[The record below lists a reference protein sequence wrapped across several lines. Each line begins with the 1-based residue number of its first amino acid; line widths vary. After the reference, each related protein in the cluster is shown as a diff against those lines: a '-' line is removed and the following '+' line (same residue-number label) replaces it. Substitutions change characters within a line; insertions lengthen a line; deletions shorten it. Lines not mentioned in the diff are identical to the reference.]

1 MRVLWFADV
10 QLPEVTGFPQGG
22 GGWVEGLRR
31 ALEQFAPEVELAIA
45 APGSVSHQPFTAG
58 NATYFHVPHNQSE
71 GRAARMLGRW
81 RHDPVPCGAVARCA
95 EIARAFAPDVVHFHG
110 SEHFFGLAI
119 PLLRAPSVISL
130 QGIAS
135 VYERYSLSGL
145 GWQEVLRDVPTQ
157 SFLRG
162 NGPLHGHW
170 RMSQRANVERR
181 ILATCD
187 EFMGRTEWDRSVL
200 RLLHPQARYH
210 EVGEVL
216 GEPFEQTQWRGPQPG
231 EETLYCTGGGSA
243 LKGVEL
249 LLEALILLRRS
260 GVRSPRLRLAGG
272 VAHGLLARK
281 ITQLLGAPELRGAVD
296 LLGRCTPDHIAG
308 ELASASAFVLP
319 SHMDNSPNALCEAML
334 VGTPCIAAYVGG
346 VPSLVQDGVEGLLY
360 HDSDPFALAG
370 KMEQLLGD
378 PALAAR
384 LGANARDIA
393 RRRHDPQTVAGQAV
407 NAYRQVLERR
417 CEIEATGC
425 SSPPDEVAQ

>member
-10 QLPEVTGFPQGG
+10 QLPKVTGVPQGG

-31 ALEQFAPEVELAIA
+31 ALEQFAPEVELAIV
-45 APGSVSHQPFTAG
+45 APGSVAHRHFSAG
-58 NATYFHVPHNQSE
+58 NATYFHVPYECNE
-71 GRAARMLGRW
+71 GRAARVLGRW
-81 RHDPVPCGAVARCA
+81 RHNPVPAGAVARCVD
-95 EIARAFAPDVVHFHG
+95 IARAFAPEVVHVHG
-110 SEHFFGLAI
+110 AEHYFGLAI
-119 PLLRAPSVISL
+119 PLLRVPAVISL

-145 GWQEVLRDVPTQ
+145 EWQEVLRDVPTR

-181 ILATCD
+181 ILGTCN

-200 RLLHPQARYH
+200 GLLYPQARYH

-216 GEPFEQTQWRGPQPG
+216 GEPFDQTQWLGPQPG
-231 EETLYCTGGGSA
+231 EETFYCTGGGSA

-272 VAHGLLARK
+272 VADGLLARK
-281 ITQLLGAPELRGAVD
+281 ITALLGAPELRGAVD
-296 LLGRCTPDHIAG
+296 VLGRCTPNQIAG

-334 VGTPCIAAYVGG
+334 VGTPCIAAFVGG
-346 VPSLVQDGVEGLLY
+346 VPSLVKDGVEGLLY

-370 KMEQLLGD
+370 KMEQLLSD

-384 LGANARDIA
+384 LGANARETA
-393 RRRHDPQTVAGQAV
+393 QRRHDPQTVAGQAV
-407 NAYRQVLERR
+407 DTYRKVLERR
-417 CEIEATGC
+417 RELEATDC
-425 SSPPDEVAQ
+425 SPPPDEVVQ